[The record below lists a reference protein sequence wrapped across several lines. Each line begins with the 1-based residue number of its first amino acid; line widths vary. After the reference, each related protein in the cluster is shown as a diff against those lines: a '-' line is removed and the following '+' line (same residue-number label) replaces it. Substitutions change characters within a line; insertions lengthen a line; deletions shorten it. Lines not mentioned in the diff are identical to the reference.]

1 MSLSLNQTLLT
12 FWFYVKQIGWLI
24 WFWQF
29 LCDRL
34 SSFNPKGF
42 YYSYTWSCSLCEGRT
57 SFCRELFTGKLY
69 RFLQIQLTL
78 LCSVSYFFLF
88 LSWSPSLSLCLV
100 FGSISS
106 NMDEVLSINPGL
118 SMNIFCAGNKLLLQR
133 VFFKNST
140 GHLLLAL
147 RFLGGLY
154 NFHHFLIIFSLLLVM
169 MMCSRRAKYFTD
181 SKMI

>member
-57 SFCRELFTGKLY
+57 SFCRGLFTGKLY
-69 RFLQIQLTL
+69 RFLQIQLAFTMLSVLFFSSLDHL
-78 LCSVSYFFLF
+78 LCLYAWFL
-88 LSWSPSLSLCLV
+88 
-100 FGSISS
+100 
-106 NMDEVLSINPGL
+106 VLFHLTWMRFSQ
-118 SMNIFCAGNKLLLQR
+118 STQAFQWIFCARAINCCCKE
-133 VFFKNST
+133 VF
-140 GHLLLAL
+140 
-147 RFLGGLY
+147 
-154 NFHHFLIIFSLLLVM
+154 
-169 MMCSRRAKYFTD
+169 
-181 SKMI
+181 SKIAQGIYCLP